1 MVPPGITTGPWAHR
15 IVSWRSPAD
24 AWSASAANRFSAR
37 AVCSGMNR
45 RLPLPPGLGRF
56 LDEYGLAV
64 GIAIGA
70 VIGLIFGNVAIG
82 VVAGIPLGLAS

>member
-1 MVPPGITTGPWAHR
+1 MAR
-15 IVSWRSPAD
+15 IRREPVLCAGRMHWYEPSV
-24 AWSASAANRFSAR
+24 
-37 AVCSGMNR
+37 AVA
-45 RLPLPPGLGRF
+45 PGLGRF